1 MLSNERNVN
10 ELLAVLPQNISDG
23 VLFIDTGGVIRHC
36 NQAAEHI
43 LGIARDDIINQPMP
57 PTWNFRNFD
66 WNRAIDQRLDDP
78 YVTPLGETTFEQ
90 TVTLANRLINVRLSS
105 VYDADEQ
112 LLGTLII
119 LPNSRFDQAFVA
131 AITHMQTLLTSIQ
144 GYTDLMAM
152 GALGDISDKQQHTLR
167 KMQQY
172 ERHFGTFLDDML
184 YMAQIDTNQER
195 LIVEEVDLLNDMKSL
210 VAYLRRLT
218 RYRDKTV
225 MVTVNIA
232 NEATLIFADRRKLFR
247 VLGSL
252 IDNAFST
259 IQIEGTVHINAR
271 RDSKRPEVIIT
282 VHSDG
287 PATPIYELPWRGFHL
302 EEDNITD
309 TSTSTGLGLMLA
321 MAVIAMHG
329 GRMWQNDGQTF
340 NIALPLGI

>member
-1 MLSNERNVN
+1 MVLSYGRNVN

-23 VLFIDTGGVIRHC
+23 VLFIDTSGVIRHC
-36 NQAAEHI
+36 NPAAEHI
-43 LGIARDDIINQPMP
+43 LGVARDDIIDQPMP
-57 PTWNFRNFD
+57 PTWNLRNFD
-66 WNRAIDQRLDDP
+66 WSRAIDQRLDDP
-78 YVTPLGETTFEQ
+78 YVTPLGETVFEQ
-90 TVTLANRLINVRLSS
+90 TVTLANRIITVRLSS
-105 VYDADEQ
+105 VYDDEQ

-119 LPNSRFDQAFVA
+119 LPNSRFDQAFVTA
-131 AITHMQTLLTSIQ
+131 VTHMQTLLTSIQ

-152 GALGDISDKQQHTLR
+152 GALGDITDKQQHTLR

-195 LIVEEVDLLNDMKSL
+195 LIVEEIDLLADIKSL

-218 RYRDKTV
+218 RYRDKAVT
-225 MVTVNIA
+225 VTVNIA
-232 NEATLIFADRRKLFR
+232 SEATLIFADRRKLFR

-252 IDNAFST
+252 IDNAFSA
-259 IQIEGTVHINAR
+259 IQIEGTIHINAR

-282 VHSDG
+282 VRDDG
-287 PATPIYELPWRGFHL
+287 TATPIYALPWRSFHL
-302 EEDNITD
+302 EEDDITD
-309 TSTSTGLGLMLA
+309 TNTSTGLGLMLA

-329 GRMWQNDGQTF
+329 GRMWQNNGRTF